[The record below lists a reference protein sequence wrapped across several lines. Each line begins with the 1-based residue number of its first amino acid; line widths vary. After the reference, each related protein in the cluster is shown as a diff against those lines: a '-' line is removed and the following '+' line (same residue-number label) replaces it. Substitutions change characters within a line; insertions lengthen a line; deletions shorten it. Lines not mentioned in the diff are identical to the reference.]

1 VILGFEKTEKKRN
14 KIENKVKEKD
24 YRSVEK

>member
-1 VILGFEKTEKKRN
+1 LKKTEKKRN

-24 YRSVEK
+24 YSSVEK